1 MSRIKDIAKRDK
13 TSVKYARKRVRQAQ
27 KHCKS
32 TDRFWKLNKKKL
44 GTWSVSS
51 KKRVVRITKT
61 AKALKKKSCRRK

>member
-51 KKRVVRITKT
+51 QKRVVKKTTKKT
-61 AKALKKKSCRRK
+61 CRRK